1 MSLTRLR
8 LMRQAWEE
16 QELRL
21 ADPYAQQVFNERY
34 GRMTMNKARSVT
46 SFLNKDGYALDWLFA
61 NNKNIQ
67 SFDELRYFISLKW
80 MNMTFRNC
88 PNLAGTLIIPASVM
102 AIGGACIF
110 KTKLTG
116 VEFLAQN
123 FKWNHGVIW
132 ECEQLKWVK
141 MHSVEVPQKNTPN
154 NQYPF
159 DSQIM
164 NNTWKLYVPDES
176 IEKYRADYN
185 FQNLGDRIRPMSEFK
200 G

>member
-8 LMRQAWEE
+8 LMQQAWGE
-16 QELRL
+16 QEMQF

-34 GRMTMNKARSVT
+34 GRMTLNKARSVT
-46 SFLNKDGYALDWLFA
+46 AFLNKDGYNLDWLFA
-61 NNKNIQ
+61 NDENIQ

-88 PNLAGTLIIPASVM
+88 PNLVGTLIIPASVM
-102 AIGGACIF
+102 GIGGACIF

-123 FKWNHGVIW
+123 FKWNHGAIW
-132 ECEQLKWVK
+132 ECKLLKWIK
-141 MHSVEVPQKNTPN
+141 MHSVEVPQKKTLN

-176 IEKYRADYN
+176 VEKYRADHN
-185 FQNLGDRIRPMSEFK
+185 FQNLGERIRPMSEFK